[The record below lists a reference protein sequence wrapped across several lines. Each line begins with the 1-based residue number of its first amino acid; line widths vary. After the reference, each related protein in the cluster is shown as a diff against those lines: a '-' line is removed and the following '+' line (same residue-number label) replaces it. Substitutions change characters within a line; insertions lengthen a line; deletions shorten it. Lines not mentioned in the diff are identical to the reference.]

1 MLSVTSKLL
10 SFLCLTCEGH
20 HEPETWKRHHHP
32 HKVRMFGFFAV
43 MYYYYGQIVIPYTM
57 CINCVN
63 KLLSKLKFFTFFS
76 NWPIACCLIL
86 SLSRPAVTIATVNGH
101 HSLRAFSHLETEVWL
116 KTVGVHH
123 GIGKRDT
130 RIPVWETRR
139 N

>member
-1 MLSVTSKLL
+1 MLSVTSKLV

-63 KLLSKLKFFTFFS
+63 KLLSKLKFFTFFFKLAYRMLSYFVFVKTSCHNS
-76 NWPIACCLIL
+76 NCQ
-86 SLSRPAVTIATVNGH
+86 
-101 HSLRAFSHLETEVWL
+101 RAPQFASFFAS
-116 KTVGVHH
+116 
-123 GIGKRDT
+123 
-130 RIPVWETRR
+130 
-139 N
+139 